1 MKITDIKAQVK
12 REGRY
17 SIFVD
22 GKYSFSLSEN
32 ELLNAGIKIGQEF
45 DEAGLEQLKKT
56 ALEDKAM
63 MRAYDLL
70 ARRQRSTHEMR
81 EYLKRKDYEPE
92 LIEKILNTLSD
103 RGYLDDEKFAKSW
116 VENRRL
122 LKSTSKRRLMLELQQ
137 KRIDSETIS
146 CVLNEDETDETKVL
160 KDVITKKRTQSR
172 YQDEQKLIAYLLRQG
187 FNCSDIKS
195 ALSLTKDNN

>member
-22 GKYSFSLSEN
+22 GKYSFSLSES
-32 ELLNAGIKIGQEF
+32 ELLKASIKIGQEF
-45 DEAGLEQLKKT
+45 DQEGLEKLKTK
-56 ALEDKAM
+56 AVEDKAM

-70 ARRQRSTHEMR
+70 ARRPRSVYEMG
-81 EYLKRKDYEPE
+81 EYLRRKDYSPE
-92 LIEKILNTLSD
+92 LMGKILNALSE
-103 RGYLDDEKFAKSW
+103 RGYLDDEKFARAW

-122 LKSTSKRRLMLELQQ
+122 LKNTSKRRLQLELQQ
-137 KRIDSETIS
+137 KRISSDIIS
-146 CVLNEDETDETKVL
+146 RVLAEDETDEQAVL
-160 KDVITKKRTQSR
+160 KDLIAKKRTQSR

-187 FNCSDIKS
+187 FNYTDVKT
-195 ALSLTKDNN
+195 ALKAND

>member
-1 MKITDIKAQVK
+1 VKITDIKAQVK

-32 ELLNAGIKIGQEF
+32 ELLNAGIKIGQEY
-45 DEAGLEQLKKT
+45 DEAWLEQLKKT
-56 ALEDKAM
+56 AVEDKAM

-70 ARRQRSTHEMR
+70 ARRPRSVHEMR

-92 LIEKILNTLSD
+92 LIEKILNALSD
-103 RGYLDDEKFAKSW
+103 RGYLDDEKFARAW

-122 LKSTSKRRLMLELQQ
+122 LKNTSKRRLMLELQQ
-137 KRIDSETIS
+137 KRISSEIIS
-146 CVLNEDETDETKVL
+146 LVLEEDETDEHQVL
-160 KDVITKKRTQSR
+160 KEVIAKKSTQSR

-187 FNCSDIKS
+187 FNYSDIKTVLQEES
-195 ALSLTKDNN
+195 S

>member
-32 ELLNAGIKIGQEF
+32 ELLNTGLKIGQEF
-45 DEAGLEQLKKT
+45 DAPGLEQLKTK
-56 ALEDKAM
+56 AVEDKAM

-70 ARRQRSTHEMR
+70 ARRPRSRWEMQ
-81 EYLKRKDYEPE
+81 EYLRRKDYPTE

-103 RGYLDDEKFAKSW
+103 KGYLDDEKFARAW
-116 VENRRL
+116 IENRRL
-122 LKSTSKRRLMLELQQ
+122 LKKTSKRQLMLELQQ
-137 KRIDSETIS
+137 KRISSDTIS
-146 CVLNEDETDETKVL
+146 KVLAEDETDEQQVVR
-160 KDVITKKRTQSR
+160 DVIAKKRTQTR
-172 YQDEQKLIAYLLRQG
+172 YQDDQKLIAYLLRQG
-187 FNCSDIKS
+187 FSYDDIRS
-195 ALSLTKDNN
+195 ALSQ